1 MQRVGEAASGWIP
14 PWFPDWDGPWSPFL
28 PRKLILEERQQIPND
43 PWWNQPVP
51 WAVRSDLGTLRYSG
65 HQTRGFQDLRMIFE
79 RSSNQGCFNPSRTRR
94 NLVIEILYIT
104 NCIYIYTYIYIH
116 MWMQMVY
123 GCSSYNF
130 PYCLPLFHI
139 SSKAEFPAG
148 SSLRTFCPNW
158 HWRKV
163 TALKKWWNWIGG
175 TFPKWLNYSVN
186 IFLMPIQIYDIYEF
200 MKEKQTRTDVE
211 AWESCGVSGHFGD
224 PKWCHRFV
232 FIFRGSCDRLLFQ
245 CLAVTR
251 GSMFPASR

>member
-104 NCIYIYTYIYIH
+104 NCIYIHIYIYTYVDADGVWLFILQFSLLSTSFPYFFKGWISGRVESQDILPKLTLEKGH
-116 MWMQMVY
+116 GLEEMMELDW
-123 GCSSYNF
+123 GNF
-130 PYCLPLFHI
+130 PKMAELFSEYLFDANPDLWHLWI
-139 SSKAEFPAG
+139 YEGKTNKNRRR
-148 SSLRTFCPNW
+148 SLRILRC
-158 HWRKV
+158 
-163 TALKKWWNWIGG
+163 
-175 TFPKWLNYSVN
+175 
-186 IFLMPIQIYDIYEF
+186 
-200 MKEKQTRTDVE
+200 
-211 AWESCGVSGHFGD
+211 FG
-224 PKWCHRFV
+224 P
-232 FIFRGSCDRLLFQ
+232 FRR
-245 CLAVTR
+245 
-251 GSMFPASR
+251 P

>member
-1 MQRVGEAASGWIP
+1 VIWVPCAT
-14 PWFPDWDGPWSPFL
+14 
-28 PRKLILEERQQIPND
+28 
-43 PWWNQPVP
+43 PVIK
-51 WAVRSDLGTLRYSG
+51 
-65 HQTRGFQDLRMIFE
+65 RGDFQDLRMIFE

-94 NLVIEILYIT
+94 NLVIYRDSIYYKLYIYILYI
-104 NCIYIYTYIYIH
+104 IYIH

-200 MKEKQTRTDVE
+200 MKEKQTRTDIE
-211 AWESCGVSGHFGD
+211 AWESCGVSGHLGD

-232 FIFRGSCDRLLFQ
+232 FIFRGSCDMRLLFQ

-251 GSMFPASR
+251 GSIFPASR

>member
-104 NCIYIYTYIYIH
+104 NCIYIYTYIYIYICGCRWCMAVH
-116 MWMQMVY
+116 LTIFPTVY
-123 GCSSYNF
+123 
-130 PYCLPLFHI
+130 LF
-139 SSKAEFPAG
+139 S
-148 SSLRTFCPNW
+148 
-158 HWRKV
+158 
-163 TALKKWWNWIGG
+163 
-175 TFPKWLNYSVN
+175 
-186 IFLMPIQIYDIYEF
+186 IFLQRLNFRPG
-200 MKEKQTRTDVE
+200 R
-211 AWESCGVSGHFGD
+211 VSGHSAQTDTGERSRPWRNDGIGLGELSQNGWTIQWISF
-224 PKWCHRFV
+224 WCQSRFMT
-232 FIFRGSCDRLLFQ
+232 FMNLWRKNKQ
-245 CLAVTR
+245 EQT
-251 GSMFPASR
+251 